1 MLKISLKSYKFKI
14 FIMML
19 CYYSLL
25 SFLNFKYIIH
35 ANAFSAVESN
45 IDGVFEF
52 LGSRFL
58 GITLII
64 LFNVLIINLIKISDF
79 AYSILILILI
89 FFVIPGGLLY
99 ASNDIIPVKIFLLN
113 NLFFYSV
120 LFFLS
125 INLNIKTAVL
135 NSNQAAKVLM
145 VITTIGI
152 IPFVYLYWPYI
163 DLKNLLL
170 IDIYKTR
177 ALVDANI
184 HSNYTG
190 YTYSWYSKIILPV
203 ILVFFIY
210 YKSRIGVIAAFA
222 FLIFFYLCGAHRTV
236 FLGAIAVLVFYKYD
250 YLKKTYLLVK
260 FLCIIGVVGLLL
272 QFLFDWNYFW
282 TITLHRIFT
291 LNALLDYCFFD
302 FFNHKPIFW
311 SDSFMAK
318 FIEYPYDILP
328 SHIIGKEYLSNPI
341 TNANSGIIA
350 NGFKNA
356 GVIGVLI
363 NILII
368 SLFLSFLN
376 SFKIS
381 AKFFGLF
388 ILLMFTFTNASL
400 AGSILTHGLLV
411 LFFVCMFVLRNTRF
425 SLT

>member
-1 MLKISLKSYKFKI
+1 
-14 FIMML
+14 ML
-19 CYYSLL
+19 CYYGLL
-25 SFLNFKYIIH
+25 SFLNFAYIIH
-35 ANAFSAVESN
+35 ANAFLSVSIN
-45 IDGVFEF
+45 THSVFEF
-52 LGSRFL
+52 LGYRFIW
-58 GITLII
+58 ITLGI
-64 LFNVLIINLIKISDF
+64 LFNIFIINFLKISDF

-89 FFVIPGGLLY
+89 FFVIPAGLLY
-99 ASNDIIPVKIFLLN
+99 ASNTIVPVKIFLLN

-120 LFFLS
+120 WFFLS
-125 INLNIKTAVL
+125 INLKINAPIL

-145 VITTIGI
+145 IITTIGI

-177 ALVDANI
+177 ALVDTNI
-184 HSNYTG
+184 DNNYTG

-210 YKSRIGVIAAFA
+210 YKNKIGVMAAFS

-236 FLGAIAVLVFYKYD
+236 FLGAIAVLVFYKYG

-260 FLCIIGVVGLLL
+260 FLCIIGLTGLLL

-302 FFNHKPIFW
+302 FFNHKAIYW

-318 FIEYPYDILP
+318 IIEYPYDVLP
-328 SHIIGKEYLSNPI
+328 SHIIGKEYLNNPT

-350 NGFKNA
+350 NGYKNA
-356 GVIGVLI
+356 GIIGVFI
-363 NILII
+363 NILIV
-368 SLFLSFLN
+368 SLFFSFLN

-411 LFFVCMFVLRNTRF
+411 LFFVCMFVLRNTKF